1 VKKKAVVAVTTQIM
15 SSRDFQTILAGP
27 LSNEQAKAVMSAQKK
42 YKVAVAF
49 AAVAGALVLLGVG
62 AIVVQVGIN
71 RRRATGYA
79 GAGI

>member
-1 VKKKAVVAVTTQIM
+1 
-15 SSRDFQTILAGP
+15 
-27 LSNEQAKAVMSAQKK
+27 MSAQKK